1 MISPE
6 KIRKI
11 SRILL
16 GVYFAVVMALCFLN
30 LGDLPDVGP
39 TLFGIEIDKIVHF
52 LMFMPLPSLFWLSF
66 KGKPAAII
74 GASLL
79 AGISLA
85 GTTEW
90 IQGFLTYRSMDLDD
104 FFADII
110 GLLSGAALTGIFVA
124 FRKK

>member
-16 GVYFAVVMALCFLN
+16 AIYFAAVLALCFLN
-30 LGDLPDVGP
+30 LGNLPDLGP

-52 LMFMPLPSLFWLSF
+52 LMFMPLPALFYLSF
-66 KGKPAAII
+66 EGRPAAII
-74 GASLL
+74 GASVL

-85 GTTEW
+85 GTTEL
-90 IQGFLTYRSMDLDD
+90 IQGYLTYRSMDLVD
-104 FFADII
+104 FYADLL
-110 GLLSGAALTGIFVA
+110 GLLSGAILTGAIVA
-124 FRKK
+124 IKKK